1 MKKNKILSIFLSCIL
16 LISTLSACG
25 STKTSKENS
34 DQKMSFKVGMVTDE
48 GGLGDKSFNDAT
60 YEGLS
65 RAEKDFGFNLQ
76 ILEPQ
81 KDSEFEAYLD
91 RISKVSDL
99 VFGVGYKLKNAIDK
113 TSKQN
118 PNLKYVLI
126 DDRVDSN
133 NVLSLN
139 FKEEEGSF
147 LAGVLA
153 GLTTKTNKVG
163 FIGGIESNLIEKFA
177 AGFIAGV
184 KSVNQEAGKLLED
197 GVNLRYAGS
206 FSDTTRGYEI
216 SKSLYSSGVDV
227 IYHAAGGVGIG
238 IFRAAQETGNY
249 AIGVDQDQAKSLP
262 EYSDVILT
270 SVVKNL
276 DDGVYKI
283 VKDVMEDKFTPGI
296 VELGV
301 KENGVYLSD
310 FKDKVSEES
319 ANKINEYKEKI
330 ISGEITVPKTIEEV
344 KKFNN

>member
-1 MKKNKILSIFLSCIL
+1 MKKSKILSICISCIL
-16 LISTLSACG
+16 IALLLSGCG
-25 STKTSKENS
+25 SSKSSEGENNQKTV
-34 DQKMSFKVGMVTDE
+34 FKVGMITDE

-65 RAEKDFGFNLQ
+65 RAEKEFGFKLQ

-81 KDSEFEAYLD
+81 KDSEFESYLD
-91 RISKVSDL
+91 RVSKVSDL
-99 VFGVGYKLKNAIDK
+99 VFGVGYKLKNAIEK
-113 TSKQN
+113 ISKQN
-118 PNLKYVLI
+118 SNLKYVLI
-126 DDRVDSN
+126 DDRVDSD

-153 GLTTKTNKVG
+153 GVTTKTNKIG
-163 FIGGIESNLIEKFA
+163 FIGGIENTLIEKFA

-184 KSVNQEAGKLLED
+184 KSVNHEAGKLLED
-197 GVNLRYAGS
+197 GITLRYAGS

-227 IYHAAGGVGIG
+227 IYHASGGVGIG

-249 AIGVDQDQAKSLP
+249 AIGVDQDQSKSLP

-276 DDGVYKI
+276 NDGVYKI
-283 VKDVMEDKFTPGI
+283 VKDVMENKFTPGV

-301 KENGVYLSD
+301 KENGIYLSD
-310 FKDKVSEES
+310 FKDKVSEENL
-319 ANKINEYKEKI
+319 NKIEDYKNKI
-330 ISGEITVPKTIEEV
+330 ISGEIIVPKTIDEV

>member
-1 MKKNKILSIFLSCIL
+1 MKKIKILSIFLSCVL
-16 LISTLSACG
+16 MISVLSACG
-25 STKTSKENS
+25 SSKSSEENDNQKTV
-34 DQKMSFKVGMVTDE
+34 FKVGMVTDE

-65 RAEKDFGFNLQ
+65 RAEKEFGFKLQ
-76 ILEPQ
+76 VLEPQ
-81 KDSEFEAYLD
+81 RDSEFESYLD

-113 TSKQN
+113 ISKQN

-126 DDRVDSN
+126 DDKVDSN
-133 NVLSLN
+133 NVVNIN

-153 GLTTKTNKVG
+153 GITTKTNKIG
-163 FIGGIESNLIEKFA
+163 FIGGIESSLIEKFE

-184 KSVNQEAGKLLED
+184 KSVNIEAGKLLED
-197 GVNLRYAGS
+197 GVTLRYAGS
-206 FSDTTRGYEI
+206 FSDATRGYEI
-216 SKSLYSSGVDV
+216 SKSLYNSGVDI

-238 IFRAAQETGNY
+238 VFRAAQETGNY

-276 DDGVYKI
+276 SDGVYGI
-283 VKDVMEDKFTPGI
+283 VKDVIEDKFTPGLI
-296 VELGV
+296 ELGV
-301 KENGVYLSD
+301 KENGIYLSD
-310 FKDKVSEES
+310 FKDKVSEE
-319 ANKINEYKEKI
+319 NFKKIEDYKSKI
-330 ISGEITVPKTIEEV
+330 INGEIMVPKTMEEV
-344 KKFNN
+344 KTFNN